1 MYALPSPGRKC
12 DPDTAPEHSDIEN
25 AVRPPYHRT
34 SLAALRGQPSHS
46 PVLSMYIPPEIRAN
60 LDEIERRAG
69 YLWKFL
75 DVPGKQAAIA
85 KLEEQMGAQNF
96 WDSQK
101 AAQKVISECNGHKS
115 IVAPQVAFRR
125 QIEDA
130 KTLAELITESPDGSA
145 DAEVEELRKL
155 ATDLLAAVSDLEIA
169 SFLSGLHDR
178 SNAIVTVKAGAG
190 GTESND
196 WADLLYRMYTRWAER
211 RGFKIEVEDI
221 AEGEGAGI
229 SQATFRLEGPNA
241 YGYVKA
247 ERGVHRL
254 VRISPF
260 DANARRHTSFASVDV
275 VAEIDD
281 DIDVEVNEADLR
293 VDVYRSSGKGGQH
306 VNKTESAVRLTHIP
320 TGIVVACQR
329 ERSQVKNRALAMKI
343 LRARIYEK
351 TIDDK
356 RAEMEKYYGEKGDIG
371 WGNQIRSYVFQPYQM
386 VKDLRTGV
394 ETGNIQAVMDGD
406 IDAFI
411 NGWLRAGGPRTRNK
425 DIKIED

>member
-1 MYALPSPGRKC
+1 
-12 DPDTAPEHSDIEN
+12 
-25 AVRPPYHRT
+25 
-34 SLAALRGQPSHS
+34 
-46 PVLSMYIPPEIRAN
+46 MYISPEIRHN
-60 LDEIERRAG
+60 LEEVERRSG
-69 YLWKFL
+69 HLWKFL
-75 DVPGKQAAIA
+75 DVPGKQALIA
-85 KLEEQMGAQNF
+85 QLENQMAAGNF
-96 WDSQK
+96 WDNQK
-101 AAQKVISECNGHKS
+101 AAQKVISECNSYKN
-115 IVAPQVAFRR
+115 IVAPQIAFRR
-125 QIEDA
+125 KLEDA
-130 KTLAELITESPDGSA
+130 KTLAEMVAEATEA
-145 DAEVEELRKL
+145 TAEAECEELRQV
-155 ATDLLAAVSDLEIA
+155 AEDLVKEVAELEIA
-169 SFLSGLHDR
+169 SFLSGPHDK

-196 WADLLYRMYTRWAER
+196 WADMLFRMYTRWAER
-211 RGFKIEVEDI
+211 RGFKVEVEDV

-229 SQATFRLEGPNA
+229 SQATFRIEGPNA
-241 YGYVKA
+241 YGYIKA

-351 TIDDK
+351 MLDDK
-356 RAEMEKYYGEKGDIG
+356 RTEMERYYGEKGDIG